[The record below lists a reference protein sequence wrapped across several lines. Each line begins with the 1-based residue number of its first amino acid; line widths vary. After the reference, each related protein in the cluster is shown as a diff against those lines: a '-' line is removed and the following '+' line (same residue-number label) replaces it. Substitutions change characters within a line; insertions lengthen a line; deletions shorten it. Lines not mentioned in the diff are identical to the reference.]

1 MTILGRL
8 LTVTAVLSVSCA
20 TTTTTTPSGGP
31 QAPVLPP
38 TWNAA
43 PASAGPAGQPHDSGA
58 LQGWRDVFV
67 DERLA
72 GLIADA
78 LRHNADRAVAV
89 ERVSQARA
97 VVHGATGAMLPTVS
111 VTGAT
116 ALRRY
121 GLFTM
126 DGAGNATTDITPGQ
140 VVPEHLPDF
149 LGGLQSSWEIDVW
162 GRLWNQRQA
171 SWARVL
177 AAEEAVHLVEVNL
190 VATLGEA
197 WFELCELDETVKVL
211 EATLARQQA
220 ATEAIAAQK
229 AAGRVTEL
237 AQQQFEAEVR
247 ETEARLVDVR
257 RQLQARERA
266 LHLLV
271 GRLPE
276 PLERGQVVEVEPA
289 AVPSGVPADILRL
302 RPDIRATALELKAA
316 GLDVRSATAAFLP
329 SVSVNGLLGVQAFN
343 PVYLLDPRSL
353 AYGLVGG
360 LVAPVLNRAAIEA
373 EHAAATAR
381 QREVLITHHQTILNA
396 WVEVE
401 DALGDVHADDERFA
415 LAIAR
420 RDGRRRAAETAG
432 LLFTAGRAAWLEVL
446 MAQSQAAD
454 AELEVIEAA
463 RARLTA
469 RVRLYRAT
477 GGGWTTVEPE
487 QPRFAAHPL
496 DGLLGGPDDER

>member
-1 MTILGRL
+1 MTVLVRWMTAAVV
-8 LTVTAVLSVSCA
+8 LTTSCA
-20 TTTTTTPSGGP
+20 TTTTSPPGGP
-31 QAPVLPP
+31 EAPVLPS
-38 TWNAA
+38 TWTGT
-43 PASAGPAGQPHDSGA
+43 PASADTGA
-58 LQGWRDVFV
+58 LQAWRDVFV

-72 GLIADA
+72 GLVADA

-89 ERVSQARA
+89 ERVAQARA

-116 ALRRY
+116 ALRRF

-149 LGGLQSSWEIDVW
+149 LGGLQSSWELDVW

-197 WFELCELDETVKVL
+197 WYELCELDETMKVL
-211 EATLARQQA
+211 DATLARQRA
-220 ATEAIAAQK
+220 ASEAIAAQK

-237 AQQQFEAEVR
+237 AVQQFAAEVQ
-247 ETEARLVDVR
+247 ETEARIVDVQ
-257 RQLQARERA
+257 RQIQARERA

-271 GRLPE
+271 GRLPG
-276 PLERGQVVEVEPA
+276 PLERGQVVAVVPA
-289 AVPSGVPADILRL
+289 AVPPGVPADILRL
-302 RPDIRATALELKAA
+302 RPDIRATALEVKAA

-329 SVSVNGLLGVQAFN
+329 SLSVDGLIGLQAFN

-353 AYGLVGG
+353 VYGLVSG

-381 QREVLITHHQTILNA
+381 QREILITHHQTILTA

-401 DALGDVHADDERFA
+401 DALNDVRADDELFA
-415 LAIAR
+415 LAVAR

-432 LLFTAGRAAWLEVL
+432 LLFTAGRADWLEVL
-446 MAQSQAAD
+446 MAQSQAAE

-469 RVRLYRAT
+469 RVRLYRAI
-477 GGGWTTVEPE
+477 GGGWTTIEPE
-487 QPRFAAHPL
+487 QPRFASHPL
-496 DGLLGGPDDER
+496 DGLVGGIDGGADDEG

>member
-1 MTILGRL
+1 MTALVRWMTAAVA
-8 LTVTAVLSVSCA
+8 LTTSCA
-20 TTTTTTPSGGP
+20 TTTTSPPGGP
-31 QAPVLPP
+31 EAPALPSAW
-38 TWNAA
+38 TAA
-43 PASAGPAGQPHDSGA
+43 PASDRPTGTPHDSGA
-58 LQGWRDVFV
+58 LQAWRDVFV

-72 GLIADA
+72 GLVADA

-89 ERVSQARA
+89 ERVAQARA

-116 ALRRY
+116 ALRRF

-140 VVPEHLPDF
+140 IVPEHLPDF
-149 LGGLQSSWEIDVW
+149 LGGLQSSWELDVW

-190 VATLGEA
+190 VAALGEA
-197 WFELCELDETVKVL
+197 WFELCELDEAVKVL
-211 EATLARQQA
+211 EATLARQRM
-220 ATEAIAAQK
+220 ATESIAAQK
-229 AAGRVTEL
+229 VAGRVTEL
-237 AQQQFEAEVR
+237 AVQQFEAEVK

-257 RQLQARERA
+257 RQIQARERA

-271 GRLPE
+271 GRLPG
-276 PLERGQVVEVEPA
+276 PLERGQVVEVAPA
-289 AVPSGVPADILRL
+289 AVPPGVPADILRL
-302 RPDIRATALELKAA
+302 RPDIRATALELKAS

-329 SVSVNGLLGVQAFN
+329 SLTVNGLIGLQAFN

-381 QREVLITHHQTILNA
+381 QREVLITHHQTILTA

-401 DALGDVHADDERFA
+401 DALNDVRADDELFA
-415 LAIAR
+415 LAVAR

-432 LLFTAGRAAWLEVL
+432 LLFTAGRADWLEVL

-469 RVRLYRAT
+469 RVRLYRAI
-477 GGGWTTVEPE
+477 GGGWTTIEPE

-496 DGLLGGPDDER
+496 DGLLSGPDDGG